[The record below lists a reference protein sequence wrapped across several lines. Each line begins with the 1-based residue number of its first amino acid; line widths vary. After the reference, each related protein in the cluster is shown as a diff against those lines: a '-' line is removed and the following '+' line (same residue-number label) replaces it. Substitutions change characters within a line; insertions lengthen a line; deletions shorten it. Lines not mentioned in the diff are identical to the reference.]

1 MAPVLMALNSVAAR
15 AAPKL
20 SAKRA
25 LRAAAVQ
32 PARPAKVR
40 CPALRRRPRP
50 RAEAALRRALALRR
64 AAACGRGA
72 GAAAMPCWLG
82 DDADQPF
89 DAALLPRRLPRR
101 CDP

>member
-15 AAPKL
+15 AAAPKL

-40 CPALRRRPRP
+40 GP
-50 RAEAALRRALALRR
+50 RAPAGRAHAPRLLR
-64 AAACGRGA
+64 AARSRGD
-72 GAAAMPCWLG
+72 AARHAQTATQRPSLWLG
-82 DDADQPF
+82 DDADQQF
-89 DAALLPRRLPRR
+89 DAAALLTRRLPPR
-101 CDP
+101 CAP